1 MYKRQ
6 GLETATYHFYY
17 NLFLSHGIE
26 LIPDTEAATTD
37 QILPLVKN
45 ELGLAFLPEEMAKEA
60 LQKQDIVQ
68 LPLKDKIPKRHV
80 CMVYDSKRPMSIA
93 AQKLKKILLEEKKL

>member
-1 MYKRQ
+1 M
-6 GLETATYHFYY
+6 
-17 NLFLSHGIE
+17 FLSHGIE

-60 LQKQDIVQ
+60 LQRQDIVQ
-68 LPLKDKIPKRHV
+68 ISLKDKVPKRHV

>member
-1 MYKRQ
+1 
-6 GLETATYHFYY
+6 
-17 NLFLSHGIE
+17 
-26 LIPDTEAATTD
+26 
-37 QILPLVKN
+37 
-45 ELGLAFLPEEMAKEA
+45 MAKEA

-68 LPLKDKIPKRHV
+68 LPLKVKIPKRHV

>member
-1 MYKRQ
+1 M
-6 GLETATYHFYY
+6 
-17 NLFLSHGIE
+17 
-26 LIPDTEAATTD
+26 
-37 QILPLVKN
+37 VKN

-68 LPLKDKIPKRHV
+68 LPLKDKITKRHV